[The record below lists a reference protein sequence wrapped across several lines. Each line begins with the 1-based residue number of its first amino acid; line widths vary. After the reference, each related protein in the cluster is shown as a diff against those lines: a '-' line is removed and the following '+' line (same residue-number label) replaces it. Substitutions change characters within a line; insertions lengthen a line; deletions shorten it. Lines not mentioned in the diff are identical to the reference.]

1 MNTVVRA
8 LLGLVLVVPSQ
19 APATGAAPDVVRW
32 IAESARPLASLEPG
46 ADPADLEPL
55 RAIVGQARIVALG
68 EATHGSHEFFAFKRR
83 ALEFLVRELGFT
95 DFAMETDW
103 SAALVANEYVEHGQG
118 DLDGAVRALSPLWR
132 TEEYRG
138 LLEWLRAWNADA
150 THARKVR
157 FHGLDLAAP
166 GPTARRLKEYL
177 ARVDPDVADSVAPV
191 IERLGNGQAV
201 DEADREGLL
210 ALFDELREAC
220 IEVAGERAWDVHRQH
235 VVALTQVA
243 QQRAKQGHDATSF
256 RDRCMADNARWILR
270 TAGPGARLAL
280 SAHNGHVSRAGLMQ
294 VEGYGT
300 IESIGRALTADAQVV
315 TGEDLAMVVIGTAFG
330 QGRFHAYGRGLQAF
344 ELGPPRAEAHE
355 ALLAAAGLELAL
367 LDLGAAPA
375 EGPVRV
381 WLTTPRPLRFVG
393 GAFDPASVERGE
405 DVLPCTL
412 ADEFDALFYSA
423 GSSPS
428 RLLEAPR

>member
-1 MNTVVRA
+1 L
-8 LLGLVLVVPSQ
+8 LLGLVAVVPAQ
-19 APATGAAPDVVRW
+19 APAAGTEPEVVRW
-32 IAESARPLASLEPG
+32 IAETARPLASLEPG
-46 ADPADLEPL
+46 ADAADLEPL
-55 RAIVGQARIVALG
+55 RAIVGKARIVALG

-103 SAALVANEYVEHGQG
+103 TAALAANDYVEHGRG

-138 LLEWLRAWNADA
+138 LLEWLRAWNADP
-150 THARKVR
+150 THTRKVR
-157 FHGLDLAAP
+157 FHGLDLAAA
-166 GPTARRLKEYL
+166 GPTARRLGEYL

-191 IERLGNGQAV
+191 IERFENGQMV

-210 ALFDELREAC
+210 ALLDELRDAC
-220 IEVAGERAWDVHRQH
+220 VELAGEREWEIHRQH
-235 VVALTQVA
+235 LVALTQVA
-243 QQRAKQGHDATSF
+243 AQRAKRGHDATSF

-270 TAGPGARLAL
+270 TAGPGARLVL
-280 SAHNGHVSRAGLMQ
+280 SAHNGHVSRAGMME

-300 IESIGRALTADAQVV
+300 IESIGRALAADAEVV
-315 TGEDLAMVVIGTAFG
+315 TDEDLSLVVIGTAFG

-355 ALLAAAGLELAL
+355 ALLSAAGLELAL
-367 LDLGAAPA
+367 LDLGSAPA
-375 EGPVRV
+375 DGPVRA

-393 GAFDPASVERGE
+393 GAFDPASAERGE

-412 ADEFDALFYSA
+412 AAEFDALFFSA

-428 RLLEAPR
+428 RLLEPPR